1 MTALFAHLG
10 SVIIGLGAAVV
21 LEFTGL
27 LWVAGRRSLDDLRMN
42 EGLISFIAWVGILG
56 LMASG
61 AFLQPNLADP
71 GTAVKMLAVLLVAMN
86 GVAMTRLTAE
96 LGRLPAQARFAS
108 IPRSLK
114 IWCIWSAVDFTSRV
128 VDGGDS
134 GHAEHRLAL
143 NSQCFHSRGRVRL
156 TIGTSDQRA
165 PPSTTPGQVP
175 PPEDLPHAPATLR
188 RRSRVH

>member
-1 MTALFAHLG
+1 MSLPERRRSARHRRALAYWAVIVALYASLALGASLAPPTWLHMTALFAHLG

-114 IWCIWSAVDFTSRV
+114 IWCIWSAVISQVGWWTAV
-128 VDGGDS
+128 ILGM
-134 GHAEHRLAL
+134 L
-143 NSQCFHSRGRVRL
+143 NTASH
-156 TIGTSDQRA
+156 
-165 PPSTTPGQVP
+165 
-175 PPEDLPHAPATLR
+175 
-188 RRSRVH
+188 